1 MPEFTVLIIIPISL
15 TFDLLK
21 DASVTDNQRTMRA
34 VSIEG

>member
-15 TFDLLK
+15 TFDFVK